1 MTHYDFDSVID
12 RSNTNA
18 LNTDGFRRYIFHAD
32 DDRTFAIPDSEFIRM
47 WVADMEFAVA
57 PEIRQAMTD
66 RIDRKIF
73 GYTGLFSSDYYDAL
87 SAWCRTRNGWSFPRE
102 ELVISPGV
110 VTALHQLIGD
120 LVGEGEC
127 ALTLTPAYGQFEVAC
142 RHNRVDLLSSR
153 LRRQETGR
161 LAIAWAK

>member
-1 MTHYDFDSVID
+1 MTHYDFDTVID

-32 DDRTFAIPDSEFIRM
+32 DDRTFAIPDSDFIRM

-73 GYTGLFSSDYYDAL
+73 GYTGLFSSDYYERL
-87 SAWCRTRNGWSFPRE
+87 EF
-102 ELVISPGV
+102 SPGG
-110 VTALHQLIGD
+110 TGD
-120 LVGEGEC
+120 LPGSGDGT
-127 ALTLTPAYGQFEVAC
+127 ASA
-142 RHNRVDLLSSR
+142 D
-153 LRRQETGR
+153 
-161 LAIAWAK
+161 W

>member
-1 MTHYDFDSVID
+1 MTHYDFDTVID

-87 SAWCRTRNGWSFPRE
+87 SAWCRDRYGWSFP
-102 ELVISPGV
+102 
-110 VTALHQLIGD
+110 
-120 LVGEGEC
+120 
-127 ALTLTPAYGQFEVAC
+127 
-142 RHNRVDLLSSR
+142 
-153 LRRQETGR
+153 GR
-161 LAIAWAK
+161 NW